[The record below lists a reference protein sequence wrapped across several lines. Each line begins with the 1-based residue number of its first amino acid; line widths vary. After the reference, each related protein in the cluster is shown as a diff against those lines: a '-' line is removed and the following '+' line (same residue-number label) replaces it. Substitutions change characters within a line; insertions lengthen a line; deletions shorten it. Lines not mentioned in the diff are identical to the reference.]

1 MSAHRNVTEPAPRS
15 KAEVAC
21 EYVRERVLSGELR
34 PGERVRISR
43 VAAELGFSD
52 IPVREGVKRLES
64 EGLLEFETHKGAVVT
79 TLHPHDIEEI
89 FAIRAELEALAVMRA
104 SRSIN
109 RDQLDHL
116 RELLEEMEQ
125 AERDDRAED
134 YGELNREFHFAIYE
148 AQPYTRLLALIR
160 DYWNSTD
167 WCRRIFAGDAHSVR
181 ASAAEHRGIYEALV
195 AGDGKTAA
203 ELLRQQ
209 KRRSGAWLLE
219 HADQNDE
226 PRGSRSH
233 RRRSAR
239 EA

>member
-1 MSAHRNVTEPAPRS
+1 MSTSRNAKGFAPRS
-15 KAEVAC
+15 KADVAC

-52 IPVREGVKRLES
+52 IPVREGVKRLEA

-79 TLHPHDIEEI
+79 TLHAHDIEEI
-89 FAIRAELEALAVMRA
+89 FAIRGELEALAVVRA

-116 RELLEEMEQ
+116 GELLEQMEQ
-125 AERDDRAED
+125 AERDGRLDD

-148 AQPYTRLLALIR
+148 AQPYKRLLALIR

-167 WCRRIFAGDAHSVR
+167 WCRRIFVGDAHSVR

-195 AGDGKTAA
+195 AGDGEAA
-203 ELLRQQ
+203 ADLLRQQ
-209 KRRSGAWLLE
+209 KRRAGAWLLE
-219 HADQNDE
+219 HADEE
-226 PRGSRSH
+226 PESWSRPRH
-233 RRRSAR
+233 RRGAGS
-239 EA
+239 